1 MQDIKTTPKI
11 KKIQAQNFFW
21 LDICDPGTAELE
33 FLRKTFGFHPLD
45 LEDVRQKTQRSKI
58 DKYTNYLFCVLLFPI
73 YDKKEEILRSSEV
86 DFFCGHDFLV
96 TLHNKKDMPLFEKI
110 YNLCSVDQ
118 NSKEKILGNNPA
130 KLMYEILDRLYT
142 YTFPMLDHVSSDL
155 ETMEK
160 SIFGGQEREM
170 VANILTTRR
179 NITNFR
185 KIMQPHRK
193 VVQKTL
199 KSTNPKS
206 EVFAINNG
214 YEVYFDNLIDHA
226 KEIWESLD
234 ALKEGIEALHETNE
248 SIISHKLNQTMKRL
262 TAVSVILLPMS
273 IMAAL
278 WGMNVSVPFTG
289 QTGAFFVI
297 CGITILSGL
306 LVALFFK
313 IKKWI

>member
-1 MQDIKTTPKI
+1 MEEIKSTPKI

-21 LDICDPGTAELE
+21 LDICNPEAAELE

-45 LEDVRQKTQRSKI
+45 LDDIRQKTQRSKI
-58 DKYTNYLFCVLLFPI
+58 DKYNNYLFCILLFPV
-73 YDKKEEILRSSEV
+73 YDKKNKIIRSSEV
-86 DFFCGHDFLV
+86 DFFCGNDFLV
-96 TLHNKKDMPLFEKI
+96 TIHKKEMPLFEKI

-130 KLMYEILDRLYT
+130 KLMYETLDRLYT
-142 YTFPMLDHVSSDL
+142 YTFPMLDHISSDL
-155 ETMEK
+155 EAMEK
-160 SIFGGQEREM
+160 NIFEGQEKEM

-199 KSTNPKS
+199 KTANPKNEIFS
-206 EVFAINNG
+206 INNG
-214 YEVYFDNLIDHA
+214 YEIYFDNLIDHA

-278 WGMNVSVPFTG
+278 WGINVPVPFKG
-289 QTGAFFVI
+289 DVGAFFIVSSI
-297 CGITILSGL
+297 TVFSGILFAI
-306 LVALFFK
+306 FFK